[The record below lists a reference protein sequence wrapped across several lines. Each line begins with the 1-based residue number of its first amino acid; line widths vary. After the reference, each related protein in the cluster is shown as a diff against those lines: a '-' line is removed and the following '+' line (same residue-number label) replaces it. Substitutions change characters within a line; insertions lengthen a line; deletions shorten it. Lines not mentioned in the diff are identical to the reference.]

1 MVSCATCTKKI
12 LNGIYYKAVTI
23 PGGKPFAIVA
33 TIVQLF
39 LKATLT
45 TKIMI
50 QAILLPLAR
59 TTTFLEFIT
68 WPREIW
74 QGKVWIL
81 WEDHKIW
88 KNSHFFFKWP
98 SQSLFFQIFVAFSE
112 YLNCKQIFREHCVL
126 KRVFMQTFPGN
137 QNFWSKCNRVI
148 KVWFGLYHVF

>member
-1 MVSCATCTKKI
+1 MHLWFHVQLEQKKI

-68 WPREIW
+68 WPSEIW
-74 QGKVWIL
+74 QGKKMLRGDISLMFQHSVSGFYIL
-81 WEDHKIW
+81 L
-88 KNSHFFFKWP
+88 FFKIR
-98 SQSLFFQIFVAFSE
+98 QIGVS
-112 YLNCKQIFREHCVL
+112 KQIMKFISQIMMNPVKYKNDNFFRV
-126 KRVFMQTFPGN
+126 
-137 QNFWSKCNRVI
+137 
-148 KVWFGLYHVF
+148 YHVAKRDMAR